1 MPGPFGVWYASPAMP
16 LVPPNVASLT
26 PYVPGKP
33 IEEVERELGIAGVA
47 KLASNENA
55 LGPSPKALAA
65 ARQAAA
71 KVHLYPDG
79 SAYLLR
85 QALAT
90 KLGVAF
96 EETFVGNGSNELI
109 ELMVRTF
116 TLDGEEVLTSAQSFV
131 AYRLAAQAHG
141 RPFVEAPMKAR
152 FHYDLDALR
161 ARLTPRTKVVF
172 LANPDNPTGTWFTE
186 AELVPFLDAVPATTL
201 VVLDEAYVEYV
212 DAPGFPDSLK
222 LRPRYPNLVI
232 LRTFSKIYG
241 LAGLRLGYGVAR
253 PELVGFLDRVRAP
266 FNTSLVA
273 QAAGVAALGDL
284 EHVARSRALVQEERP
299 RLMAGLVALGATV
312 VPSQGNFV
320 LADLPGTDG
329 KRVFDAMLRE
339 GVVVRP
345 VAGYGFPTCQR
356 VTVGL
361 QTENAKCLAALK
373 KVLGR

>member
-1 MPGPFGVWYASPAMP
+1 MWYASPAMP

-33 IEEVERELGIAGVA
+33 IEEVERELGISGVA

-55 LGPSPKALAA
+55 LGPSPLALAA
-65 ARQAAA
+65 AREAAGRA
-71 KVHLYPDG
+71 HLYPDG

-85 QALAT
+85 QALAA

-96 EETFVGNGSNELI
+96 EEVFVGNGSNELI
-109 ELMVRTF
+109 ELVVRTF
-116 TLDGEEVLTSAQSFV
+116 TCPGEEVLTSAGSFV

-141 RPFVEAPMKAR
+141 RAFVEAPMKAR
-152 FHYDLDALR
+152 FHYDLSALR
-161 ARLTPRTKVVF
+161 ARLGPATKVVF
-172 LANPDNPTGTWFTE
+172 LANPDNPTGTWLTA
-186 AELVPFLDAVPATTL
+186 AELTPFLEAVPPATL
-201 VVLDEAYVEYV
+201 VVLDEAYVEFV
-212 DAPGFPDSLK
+212 DAPGFPDSLA
-222 LRPRYPNLVI
+222 LRRRFPNLIV

-253 PELVGFLDRVRAP
+253 AELVGFLDRVRAP

-273 QAAGVAALGDL
+273 QAAGVAALAD
-284 EHVARSRALVQEERP
+284 EAHVARSRALVREERP
-299 RLMAGLVALGATV
+299 FLAAGLAALGATV
-312 VPSQGNFV
+312 VPSQGNFLLV
-320 LADLPGTDG
+320 DLPGTDG
-329 KRVFDAMLRE
+329 AQVFQALLRE

-356 VTVGL
+356 ITVGL
-361 QTENAKCLAALK
+361 HGENQRLLAALG